1 MTKGLVFAEKVTT
14 MTGELVLIER
24 NGHVA
29 EIILNRP
36 ERKNAITGPLALG
49 LQAAIDECSAD
60 AEVGAILIRGA
71 SGVFCSGLDLK
82 EFNADPRPDWLPGF
96 QAAWRGV
103 HERLYACDK
112 AIVVALEA
120 YAINAG
126 SALALSADFIVAG
139 ESAFLQVGEVRQ
151 GRPAPMN
158 LAWLRM
164 RYGDGMARRIMLLGR
179 RIPGP
184 ELLRLGIAH
193 EVVPDVE
200 LLSSCR
206 ALAAE
211 LSEISGI
218 AGTKQVF
225 RLTDLPGRPND
236 WFEVA
241 AKAAAAVGR
250 AAGPI
255 PSLKA

>member
-1 MTKGLVFAEKVTT
+1 MSSEQ
-14 MTGELVLIER
+14 VLLER
-24 NGHVA
+24 SGHVA

-49 LQAAIDECSAD
+49 IQDAVRACDADPEVHAI
-60 AEVGAILIRGA
+60 ILRGA
-71 SGVFCSGLDLK
+71 SGVFSSGLDLK
-82 EFNADPRPDWLPGF
+82 EFNADPRPEWLAGF

-103 HERLYACDK
+103 HERLFACDK
-112 AIVVALEA
+112 AVVCALEG

-164 RYGDGMARRIMLLGR
+164 RYGDALARRIMLLGR

-193 EVVPDVE
+193 EVVADADV
-200 LLSSCR
+200 LTVSR

-211 LSEISGI
+211 LAELPPEGI
-218 AGTKQVF
+218 AATKQLF
-225 RLTDLPGRPND
+225 RKLDLPGRPND
-236 WFEVA
+236 WFTEA
-241 AKAAAAVGR
+241 AKAAAEVGR

-255 PSLKA
+255 PSLKG

>member
-1 MTKGLVFAEKVTT
+1 
-14 MTGELVLIER
+14 MTGEQVLLER
-24 NGHVA
+24 NGRVA

-36 ERKNAITGPLALG
+36 ERKNAITGPLALA
-49 LQAAIDECSAD
+49 LQSAIDECAGD
-60 AEVGAILIRGA
+60 AGVGVILLRGA

-82 EFNADPRPDWLPGF
+82 EFNAEPRPDWLPGF
-96 QAAWRGV
+96 QAVWRGV

-112 AIVVALEA
+112 AIVVAMEG

-126 SALALSADFIVAG
+126 SALALASDFLVAG

-193 EVVPDVE
+193 EVVEDSEV
-200 LLSSCR
+200 LTASR
-206 ALAAE
+206 TLAAE

-225 RLTDLPGRPND
+225 RTTDLPGRPND
-236 WFEVA
+236 WFDEAV
-241 AKAAAAVGR
+241 KAAAAVGR

-255 PSLKA
+255 PSLKE

>member
-1 MTKGLVFAEKVTT
+1 METSV
-14 MTGELVLIER
+14 R
-24 NGHVA
+24 
-29 EIILNRP
+29 
-36 ERKNAITGPLALG
+36 
-49 LQAAIDECSAD
+49 S
-60 AEVGAILIRGA
+60 
-71 SGVFCSGLDLK
+71 FCEEPPAYFSSGLDLK
-82 EFNADPRPDWLPGF
+82 EFNADPRPVWLPGF

-112 AIVVALEA
+112 AIVVALEG

-126 SALALSADFIVAG
+126 SALALAADFIVAG
-139 ESAFLQVGEVRQ
+139 ETAFLQVGEVRQ

-193 EVVPDVE
+193 DVVADADV
-200 LLSSCR
+200 LAMSR
-206 ALAAE
+206 ALATE

-225 RLTDLPGRPND
+225 RLTDLPGRPNE
-236 WFEVA
+236 WFEEA
-241 AKAAAAVGR
+241 AKAAATVGR

-255 PSLKA
+255 SSLKQ